1 MNDNNAYIYIS
12 VIICTYN
19 RDKYIYNVLKSIAEN
34 TLSRDKY
41 EIVLVNNNSTDS
53 TETEC
58 NRFCTDYSNV
68 KFRYLIETNQGLS
81 YARNRGIQEAEGN
94 VVVYVDDDATIN
106 KEYLQTYYDFFVKDD
121 KVIVNEINT
130 VPGSLAYYLFCEN
143 TAKFKDMLNEM
154 IAYAETVFN
163 RSQMIKKSYDT
174 KILSTLRPKGSK
186 TI

>member
-1 MNDNNAYIYIS
+1 MNKTYIS

-58 NRFCTDYSNV
+58 NRFCTDYSDV
-68 KFRYLIETNQGLS
+68 KFRYFIETNQGLS

-106 KEYLQTYYDFFVKDD
+106 KEYLQTYYDFFDKDD
-121 KVIVNEINT
+121 NI
-130 VPGSLAYYLFCEN
+130 
-143 TAKFKDMLNEM
+143 
-154 IAYAETVFN
+154 
-163 RSQMIKKSYDT
+163 
-174 KILSTLRPKGSK
+174 
-186 TI
+186 